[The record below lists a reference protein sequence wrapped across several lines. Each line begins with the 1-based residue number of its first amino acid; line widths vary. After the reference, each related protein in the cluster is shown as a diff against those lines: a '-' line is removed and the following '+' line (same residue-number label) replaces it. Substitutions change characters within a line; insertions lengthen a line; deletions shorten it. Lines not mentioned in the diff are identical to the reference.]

1 MRVPHFGDALL
12 SVRRAGIPVY
22 AINLGHTV
30 SEVAASP
37 SATSPYARINWK
49 RAGRGLGQCA
59 TASGG
64 RLYSPQSIYNPPE
77 IYDVLMEN
85 LRVRYV
91 IPHRPAGD
99 GDMSD
104 ARTVRIELI
113 DPTTGGPLEI
123 VDANGMPVHWT
134 VTVK

>member
-1 MRVPHFGDALL
+1 M
-12 SVRRAGIPVY
+12 
-22 AINLGHTV
+22 
-30 SEVAASP
+30 
-37 SATSPYARINWK
+37 
-49 RAGRGLGQCA
+49 
-59 TASGG
+59 
-64 RLYSPQSIYNPPE
+64 YSPQSIYNPPE

-91 IPHRPAGD
+91 ITYRSAGD

-134 VTVK
+134 VTVKGSYVPRAAAER